1 LLRHFTVVNI
11 LNDRIAVA
19 AAANFRLLR
28 SKGITI
34 RKTPDLIIG
43 AYCIDQGFALLQ
55 SDRDY
60 KPMVDHLGLQLL

>member
-43 AYCIDQGFALLQ
+43 AYCIDQGGRFA
-55 SDRDY
+55 S
-60 KPMVDHLGLQLL
+60 V